1 MKRKRGRIRFRI
13 INRLNFA
20 YFIFCLCVIVL
31 VGIISILLKGS
42 DTTVVNDIPEVIN
55 VQPTVIFNIQTP
67 TPIPITTPSPTPE
80 PIIESG
86 YINKSG
92 VNFRESPQYGN
103 IITSLRRGS
112 KIDIIG
118 GELNGWYYIEYED
131 NFGYVSQ
138 EFVSFGEYIPTTP
151 SPTPRY
157 GRWERKDYLLLATTI
172 YCEASV
178 RGGLQEAVAV
188 GWVIRNRLEDESK
201 WGDETW
207 LDVISREGQFT
218 VYKTSSFSKFQ
229 RILKKIAHENN
240 GHFETA
246 KRAAR
251 YVMQG
256 RSRYKI
262 PEDIQF
268 FCSDSY
274 YNSIKKSNGNWGPHK
289 YYKQIG
295 DTVFFHK

>member
-1 MKRKRGRIRFRI
+1 MKRRRRRIRFRI
-13 INRLNFA
+13 INRLKFV
-20 YFIFCLCVIVL
+20 YFIICLCVIVL
-31 VGIISILLKGS
+31 VGIISILLVGS
-42 DTTVVNDIPEVIN
+42 YVSGVNDIPEVIN
-55 VQPTVIFNIQTP
+55 VQPTAVFNIQTP
-67 TPIPITTPSPTPE
+67 MPTTMPTPSPTPE
-80 PIIESG
+80 PRVESG

-92 VNFRESPQYGN
+92 VNFRENPQGN

-118 GELNGWYYIEYED
+118 DEMNGWYYIRYED
-131 NFGYVSQ
+131 TFGYVSC
-138 EFVSFGEYIPTTP
+138 EFVSFGIPPTP

-157 GRWERKDYLLLATTI
+157 GKWEREDYLLLATTI
-172 YCEASV
+172 YCEASA

-188 GWVIRNRLEDESK
+188 GWVIRNRLEDEST

-207 LDVISREGQFT
+207 LDVISREGQFS
-218 VYKTSSFSKFQ
+218 VYKTSPSSKFQ
-229 RILKKIAHENN
+229 RILKKIAHESA
-240 GHFETA
+240 GHFETS

-256 RSRYKI
+256 RSKYKI

-274 YNSIKKSNGNWGPHK
+274 YNSIKKSNGNWGSHK